1 VQVIKIDVSTMAASC
16 KATISSVPLDG
27 PNFQNVT
34 SEDHWWWALMCV
46 EVVNINSVVVDNT
59 SEEMASMRK
68 LDLPT
73 VLKIQGLNLA

>member
-1 VQVIKIDVSTMAASC
+1 
-16 KATISSVPLDG
+16 
-27 PNFQNVT
+27 
-34 SEDHWWWALMCV
+34 MCV